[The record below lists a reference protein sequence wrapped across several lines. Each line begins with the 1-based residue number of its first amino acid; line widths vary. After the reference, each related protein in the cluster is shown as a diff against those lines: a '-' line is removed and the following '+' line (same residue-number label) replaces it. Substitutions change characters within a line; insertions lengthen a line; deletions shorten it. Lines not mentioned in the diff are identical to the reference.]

1 MWVDHFV
8 YAFARY
14 IRNNV
19 VLVVFNNGYDDMPA
33 PLGIPVIRNNDKKR
47 QTLPDRVID
56 MMQNHSFINALDAAD
71 QVQLQNEK
79 IDVQLKGKSFKIYAI

>member
-1 MWVDHFV
+1 
-8 YAFARY
+8 
-14 IRNNV
+14 
-19 VLVVFNNGYDDMPA
+19 
-33 PLGIPVIRNNDKKR
+33 
-47 QTLPDRVID
+47 